1 MLGKYSVPEFHPSD
15 CCDTSSFDMGILRI
29 VLTGCIQ
36 LKREGSLSSQV
47 L

>member
-1 MLGKYSVPEFHPSD
+1 MLGKCSVPELHPSD

-29 VLTGCIQ
+29 VLTGNIQ
-36 LKREGSLSSQV
+36 LKQEGSLSSQV